1 MSKKDKCPTNRLKL
15 AHPDNKTL
23 LHIKGNEQQHGS
35 LMKEKQK
42 FEAVYSYIAS
52 LRPAAWAIQDPVRG
66 NRQKSS
72 KLDLVDRSKKT
83 KLGD

>member
-1 MSKKDKCPTNRLKL
+1 MVVSR
-15 AHPDNKTL
+15 
-23 LHIKGNEQQHGS
+23 Q
-35 LMKEKQK
+35 EKQK